1 MSWLHDWSH
10 LILIVLILVA
20 RGCISLLLLN
30 LCLLLDRLVRWLL
43 VLGLLLPKA
52 FGIQLLGV
60 VFQEHIVLMNSHF
73 DALKVPTLACTTIFG
88 WEQLVLCNTSLLKR
102 HDELFAVSDYIIRE
116 IGPFQ
121 L

>member
-1 MSWLHDWSH
+1 MSWLHDWSP
-10 LILIVLILVA
+10 LILILLILVA

-30 LCLLLDRLVRWLL
+30 LCLLLDRLRWLL

-60 VFQEHIVLMNSHF
+60 VFQEHVVLMNSHF
-73 DALKVPTLACTTIFG
+73 DALKVPTLACATIFG
-88 WEQLVLCNTSLLKR
+88 WEQLVLCNTSLLQR